1 MLFNPTFSMVG
12 MIFSALYIS
21 LVKVVLA
28 YFECPEN
35 PAAGATLA
43 KFKDVVC
50 GSDEHME
57 ALPAMVMGLLL
68 YVVGCYL
75 LFLHAAFI
83 APKKWADVDFREKW
97 RFMLTRWRPDVWF
110 WGSTMMTRNLL
121 VAFAGVISTEPRVQ
135 LLYAV
140 SVVLVAMTSTCVWQ
154 PWRTPVL
161 NHYDTTTGAVLCFI
175 GMFGTLFTSL
185 QDEIR
190 LSRRFGLNTVVAGK
204 ESLRDDFA
212 TVLMVLVGVFV
223 ALVVSLCGWC
233 LHMVLTSMTAAGR
246 KRAQEA
252 YEQPIR
258 ELVSSLEDRVKDVN
272 FLTNAAALLGSSTAY
287 DRAGLK
293 SFLDKL
299 TADRMTQQGGVTDTI
314 IINEA
319 KRQRDACAAD
329 KASPATVSA

>member
-1 MLFNPTFSMVG
+1 VS
-12 MIFSALYIS
+12 
-21 LVKVVLA
+21 
-28 YFECPEN
+28 
-35 PAAGATLA
+35 
-43 KFKDVVC
+43 
-50 GSDEHME
+50 E
-57 ALPAMVMGLLL
+57 A
-68 YVVGCYL
+68 CQS
-75 LFLHAAFI
+75 I
-83 APKKWADVDFREKW
+83 DFRRLLVAVRGGVTQ
-97 RFMLTRWRPDVWF
+97 RFACLARF

-212 TVLMVLVGVFV
+212 TARASGLLARAAWTDNLRVIPRRKGALPGAPFGSKTCALRPWVLVWAGIVRSGRRAYLALQSTQSSSVAILPFREEVLMVLVGVFV